1 MKRTRREGKK
11 KRARRGDGACSPVII
26 VARVT
31 FGRSRFSTRAAVRLS
46 FPLKGTTA
54 GDHLSALDRS
64 APLDASSR
72 AIGARSSGFR
82 FQAPFNRAPVLK
94 PKPNPAPRSRRAE
107 TNGAERVT
115 DVRARRSRPRR
126 YFPRGSAFSVKSATE
141 TREFPPVGRGNI
153 GVETES
159 TGRDSRI
166 ETRALK
172 PDAYPKR
179 RRFSRRRGKSAPN
192 WHFLR
197 SITVR
202 RASKNLPVDWH
213 FFPHCRAYDRPPTA
227 VAKAWKIEISSARS
241 SSLLRPVD
249 RVR

>member
-31 FGRSRFSTRAAVRLS
+31 FGRSRVPTRAAVRLS

-141 TREFPPVGRGNI
+141 TREFPTGGAGEYRSRDRI
-153 GVETES
+153 DRSRLQDRDARVETRRISKAPQIFEATRKICAQLALFAIDYRPTSVEKS
-159 TGRDSRI
+159 TCRL
-166 ETRALK
+166 AF
-172 PDAYPKR
+172 
-179 RRFSRRRGKSAPN
+179 FSTLS
-192 WHFLR
+192 
-197 SITVR
+197 
-202 RASKNLPVDWH
+202 
-213 FFPHCRAYDRPPTA
+213 
-227 VAKAWKIEISSARS
+227 
-241 SSLLRPVD
+241 

>member
-1 MKRTRREGKK
+1 MDARTAEGGLKRTRREGKK

-115 DVRARRSRPRR
+115 DVRAGGSRPRR
-126 YFPRGSAFSVKSATE
+126 YFPRGCLFGQKCHRNAGIPTGGAGDYRSRDRIDRSRLQDRDARVE
-141 TREFPPVGRGNI
+141 TRRISKAPQIFEATRKICAQLALFAIDYRQTS
-153 GVETES
+153 VEKS
-159 TGRDSRI
+159 TCRL
-166 ETRALK
+166 AF
-172 PDAYPKR
+172 
-179 RRFSRRRGKSAPN
+179 FSTLS
-192 WHFLR
+192 
-197 SITVR
+197 
-202 RASKNLPVDWH
+202 
-213 FFPHCRAYDRPPTA
+213 
-227 VAKAWKIEISSARS
+227 
-241 SSLLRPVD
+241 

>member
-46 FPLKGTTA
+46 FPFER
-54 GDHLSALDRS
+54 DHGRGPPFS
-64 APLDASSR
+64 
-72 AIGARSSGFR
+72 ARSL
-82 FQAPFNRAPVLK
+82 RASRCVL
-94 PKPNPAPRSRRAE
+94 ARDRRAF
-107 TNGAERVT
+107 ERVS
-115 DVRARRSRPRR
+115 VSSAFQPRAGLETETEPGASIETRGDQRSGTSDGRAGTPIAPSEIFSPRIC
-126 YFPRGSAFSVKSATE
+126 FSVKSATE

-197 SITVR
+197 KIYLSIGIFFHTVARAIDPR
-202 RASKNLPVDWH
+202 RRLQKRGKSKYPARVPAH
-213 FFPHCRAYDRPPTA
+213 FCTQS
-227 VAKAWKIEISSARS
+227 IG
-241 SSLLRPVD
+241 
-249 RVR
+249 